1 MQLNLTILPEEYLQR
16 NQLHQ
21 YREPYDSRTVRTKLD
36 SYSLYMINV
45 FYLVLTMTILMS
57 GVSLIRRRIHLF
69 DSYSYNHN
77 YRHCKLI
84 SLLSLKHTTVDRSRH
99 KLLHQKH
106 YVHTVSA
113 TQEWIGSGTT
123 PTKFIKRKCALVVG
137 YVGSNYTGLQ
147 LDEKNTALKFIE
159 GELRDALVRV
169 SAISEANSMSLSKI
183 DWSRSSRTDK
193 GVHASKVIISMKLE
207 IPQQWLDEEDSKT
220 VIGKIP
226 AHRLAMEPV
235 RFKLL
240 VDAVNMH
247 LPSDIRVFSCLLVNN
262 RFNAKEICKWR
273 AYKYILPASML
284 TMKVVDPTSDAVLA
298 SLEDDSR
305 GHNNRGAMS
314 EHDDGTGDNFLTNF
328 QRFNTAL
335 IEMQG
340 CHSFH
345 NYNKLSARDIK
356 RSMDSTRKQEFDRMR
371 ALNTRNTSSSSS
383 SSEASLSISST
394 ASESSDSPAVDDN
407 DDDRDD
413 EAEDADVGQHDLD
426 SHPVQL
432 SLIGDDKPRHKPYG
446 DEYALHCLDLYGGRR
461 LIIRDKL

>member
-1 MQLNLTILPEEYLQR
+1 MKSAP
-16 NQLHQ
+16 
-21 YREPYDSRTVRTKLD
+21 S
-36 SYSLYMINV
+36 YMINV

-57 GVSLIRRRIHLF
+57 SVSLIRRRIHLF
-69 DSYSYNHN
+69 DSNSYNNN

-123 PTKFIKRKCALVVG
+123 TTTTKFIKRKCALVVG

-207 IPQQWLDEEDSKT
+207 IPQQWLDEEDSNP
-220 VIGKIP
+220 VIDKIP
-226 AHRLAMEPV
+226 VHRLAMKPV
-235 RFKLL
+235 RFKRL

-247 LPSDIRVFSCLLVNN
+247 LPTDIRVFSCILVNN
-262 RFNAKEICKWR
+262 RFNAREICQWR

-284 TMKVVDPTSDAVLA
+284 TMKIVDPSSDAILA

-345 NYNKLSARDIK
+345 NYNKLSTRDIK
-356 RSMDSTRKQEFDRMR
+356 RSMDSTRKQEFNRMR
-371 ALNTRNTSSSSS
+371 ALNTRHTSSA
-383 SSEASLSISST
+383 SSEASSSISST
-394 ASESSDSPAVDDN
+394 ASESSDSPVVDDN
-407 DDDRDD
+407 VDDRDD
-413 EAEDADVGQHDLD
+413 EAVDADVDQHDLD
-426 SHPVQL
+426 SHPMQL
-432 SLIGDDKPRHKPYG
+432 SLIRDDKPRHKPYG
-446 DEYALHCLDLYGGRR
+446 DEYALP
-461 LIIRDKL
+461 

>member
-1 MQLNLTILPEEYLQR
+1 
-16 NQLHQ
+16 
-21 YREPYDSRTVRTKLD
+21 
-36 SYSLYMINV
+36 MINV
-45 FYLVLTMTILMS
+45 FYLVLTMTILIS
-57 GVSLIRRRIHLF
+57 GVSLLRRRIHLI
-69 DSYSYNHN
+69 DSNSYNN
-77 YRHCKLI
+77 YCGNIVGLYRHCKLI
-84 SLLSLKHTTVDRSRH
+84 SLLSLKHTTVDKSRH
-99 KLLHQKH
+99 KLLHPKL
-106 YVHTVSA
+106 YVHTLSA
-113 TQEWIGSGTT
+113 TQEWIGSGDITT
-123 PTKFIKRKCALVVG
+123 TKFIKRKCALVVG

-169 SAISEANSMSLSKI
+169 SAISETNSMSLAKI

-207 IPQQWLDEEDSKT
+207 IPQKWFNEVDSME
-220 VIGKIP
+220 P
-226 AHRLAMEPV
+226 HEHRLTMEPV
-235 RFKLL
+235 RFKRL

-247 LPSDIRVFSCLLVNN
+247 LPSDIRVFSCVLVNS
-262 RFNAKEICKWR
+262 RFNAREICKWR

-284 TMKVVDPTSDAVLA
+284 TMKVVDPTSDAILA

-305 GHNNRGAMS
+305 GISDQGAMS

-335 IEMQG
+335 NEMQG

-345 NYNKLSARDIK
+345 NYNKLSTRDIK

-371 ALNTRNTSSSSS
+371 ALNTRHTSS
-383 SSEASLSISST
+383 SSEASSSISST
-394 ASESSDSPAVDDN
+394 ASESSDSPVVDDN

-413 EAEDADVGQHDLD
+413 EAEDADMDQHDLD

-432 SLIGDDKPRHKPYG
+432 SLIGDDKPKDKPYG
-446 DEYALHCLDLYGGRR
+446 E
-461 LIIRDKL
+461 